1 LLIALFLL
9 AWAPWLDDWKV
20 HNMFLKER
28 GWRDGTIVLVENVIA
43 SGKALEE
50 MIEYS
55 RVHGVEDGIL
65 VCDYNVR

>member
-1 LLIALFLL
+1 
-9 AWAPWLDDWKV
+9 
-20 HNMFLKER
+20 MFLKER